1 VKQTISLILIAFCF
15 SLYSCEK
22 KDPNAVDL
30 SVDFTWEGIKP
41 CLWGNPE
48 IRIRD
53 VTEDTSVLV
62 VSMYDHVYFYD
73 HGKVTIAYDGS
84 GIIKMGALEELQG
97 PCPPDVPGRYEIT
110 VKALDG
116 NDIIVGIGS
125 KERYFPEKK

>member
-1 VKQTISLILIAFCF
+1 MKQTISLILIAFCF

-22 KDPNAVDL
+22 MDPNAVDL

-41 CLWGNPE
+41 CRWGNPE

-53 VTEDTSVLV
+53 VPENTSVLV

-97 PCPPDVPGRYEIT
+97 PCPPDVPGRYKIT

-116 NDIIVGIGS
+116 NDIVVGTGS

>member
-1 VKQTISLILIAFCF
+1 MKQTISLILIAFCF

-30 SVDFTWEGIKP
+30 SVDFTWEGMMA
-41 CLWGNPE
+41 CGWGNPE
-48 IRIRD
+48 ISIRGVPD
-53 VTEDTSVLV
+53 NTKVLV

-84 GIIKMGALEELQG
+84 GIIKMGALKELQA

-116 NDIIVGIGS
+116 NDIVVGTGS

>member
-1 VKQTISLILIAFCF
+1 MKQTISLILIAFCF

-22 KDPNAVDL
+22 MDPNAVDL

-41 CLWGNPE
+41 CRWGNPE

-53 VTEDTSVLV
+53 VPENTSVLV

>member
-1 VKQTISLILIAFCF
+1 MKQTISLILIAFCF

-30 SVDFTWEGIKP
+30 SVDFTWEGMMA
-41 CLWGNPE
+41 CGWGNPE
-48 IRIRD
+48 ISIRGVPD
-53 VTEDTSVLV
+53 NTKVLV

-73 HGKVTIAYDGS
+73 HGKVSIDYDGS
-84 GIIKMGALEELQG
+84 GIIKMGALKELQA

-110 VKALDG
+110 IKALDG
-116 NDIIVGIGS
+116 NDIVVGTGS